1 MRIFTWQRLG
11 IATLMLLFVSIS
23 LHAQQKISP
32 VTVTQKATAKDGT
45 KTVVKKRFDDQ
56 EALQKYLNEINQG
69 QSGAVEIIVE
79 GANAL
84 DRGVR
89 INRRSNNTAIHIQRQ
104 NVREE
109 LERSKKEMRE
119 QLREGLREVKVR
131 GFETQDFAHFDAVK
145 TDKDRPMLG
154 IYLDERASDQGIR
167 VSSTV
172 AGGGARAAGIQGGD
186 VITAI
191 NGTQVL
197 NRADLRNALNNY
209 KPGETVD
216 VTYVREG
223 LTSTTESTLYRSRS
237 SWDRDPCEVFIGVS
251 LGGNGPAGKGIHV
264 SNIIGDT
271 PAEKYG
277 IKAGDVITSFD
288 GVTVNSYGELLRER
302 NKHEAGDWFKVQVE
316 RDGFFTEV
324 TAQFKSCDEEIEEP
338 IAEEEV
344 VEEIIEIVEKEEPKE
359 LPEQPQLMIDNTLE
373 LNDYQAFPNPTYG
386 QFDLRFNADP
396 VPTKVRVID
405 VNGKVVYNEL
415 INQFDGIYNN
425 RINLSG
431 KAAPGTLFVQI
442 IQGPKVISKKIV
454 LVPRA

>member
-11 IATLMLLFVSIS
+11 LATLMLVFVSIS
-23 LHAQQKISP
+23 LQAQQKISP

-56 EALQKYLNEINQG
+56 EALQKYLNEING

-79 GANAL
+79 GANNSA
-84 DRGVR
+84 RGVR
-89 INRRSNNTAIHIQRQ
+89 IERRVNDATIHIQRQ
-104 NVREE
+104 EE
-109 LERSKKEMRE
+109 LQRSIKVTQER
-119 QLREGLREVKVR
+119 LREGLREVRVN
-131 GFETQDFAHFDAVK
+131 GLEGHNFSSFSQDRSDR
-145 TDKDRPMLG
+145 DRPMLG
-154 IYLDERASDQGIR
+154 IYLDESANVQGVR

-186 VITAI
+186 VITGI
-191 NGTQVL
+191 NGVKVL
-197 NRADLRNALNNY
+197 NRTDLRNELNKY
-209 KPGETVD
+209 KPGQTID
-216 VTYVREG
+216 VTYLREG
-223 LTSTTESTLYRSRS
+223 LSSTTESTLYRSRS

-251 LGGNGPAGKGIHV
+251 LGGNGSGGKGIHV

-316 RDGFFTEV
+316 RDGGFAEI

-338 IAEEEV
+338 VVEAEV
-344 VEEIIEIVEKEEPKE
+344 VEEVLEVLPKTETEEV
-359 LPEQPQLMIDNTLE
+359 PEQPQLMIDNTLE

-386 QFDLRFNADP
+386 QFNLRFSADP
-396 VPTKVRVID
+396 LPTRVRVID
-405 VNGKVVYNEL
+405 VNGKVVHNEL

-425 RINLSG
+425 QINLSN

-442 IQGPKVISKKIV
+442 IQGPKVISKKMV